1 MIDIKIHGETPTS
14 YTASDLPRHAR
25 ALALSGFKVFPLRP
39 GDKRP
44 LITKW
49 QEQATNRLDQVLNWW
64 SVTPNANIGIA
75 TGDGLTV
82 IDIDT
87 KDHNGGNGA
96 DGAKSLEEIELIY
109 GDLNPTLTVQTWS
122 GGKHLY
128 YKTDA
133 PQSNKVALWPGID
146 IRGDGGYIVAP
157 GSIIQGRPYRII
169 GSTFTVEPGNDAV
182 KELLKEESTYTN
194 GSEPPPGTSDKLIPQ
209 GQRTDYLI
217 KQCGALCDGTRSKET
232 IKQLIAVIN
241 NTQLETPLTDRE
253 LEREVYP
260 CIDRFKACTPKAVSN
275 EQMAIAK
282 GVNLVSFQ
290 ELNYKTV
297 DWLIPGY
304 IPKGCI
310 TILGGDGGQGK
321 TALWC
326 NLVSAISCGNES
338 ILSRLALVN
347 SKGISL
353 VFSGEDDPES
363 VLKKRL
369 REYNADES
377 KIYTLKLDDSALAS
391 ITIGGELLPMLIE
404 QYRPLL
410 VVLDPIQQFIKDIDM
425 SKRNDVRRTLQTL
438 STLGK
443 KYGTSF
449 LLVVHTNKRDK
460 VASFRDKLSDS
471 ADLWDIA
478 RSVIAVGRTQ
488 DGNGFISQEKS
499 SYSALNDTILFT
511 FDGLTIKPTRTERKH
526 YVELTTGHRQANKAQ
541 EKEDVKSDILYFLEL
556 NDNIEKRALL
566 DHMQTNG
573 HTANIINQAIKE
585 LKESEQ
591 IEIAKHADGYGN
603 GVKAFIKLKKGK
615 SNEEL

>member
-1 MIDIKIHGETPTS
+1 MIDFKIHGETPKS

-25 ALALSGFKVFPLRP
+25 ALALSGFKVFPLIP

-64 SVTPNANIGIA
+64 SVTPSANIGIA

-128 YKTDA
+128 YQTDA

-146 IRGDGGYIVAP
+146 IRGDGVYIVAP

-169 GSTFTVEPGNDAV
+169 GDTFKVEPGNDAV

-217 KQCGALCDGTRSKET
+217 KQCGILCDGTRSKET

-290 ELNYKTV
+290 DLNYKTV

-369 REYNADES
+369 RDYNADES

-438 STLGK
+438 SSLGK

-511 FDGLTIKPTRTERKH
+511 FDGLTIKPTGTERKH

-541 EKEDVKSDILYFLEL
+541 EKEDIKSDILYFLEQ
-556 NDNIEKRALL
+556 NDNIEKRTLL

-603 GVKAFIKLKKGK
+603 GVRAFIKLKKGNQ
-615 SNEEL
+615 NEEL

>member
-1 MIDIKIHGETPTS
+1 M
-14 YTASDLPRHAR
+14 
-25 ALALSGFKVFPLRP
+25 
-39 GDKRP
+39 
-44 LITKW
+44 
-49 QEQATNRLDQVLNWW
+49 
-64 SVTPNANIGIA
+64 
-75 TGDGLTV
+75 
-82 IDIDT
+82 
-87 KDHNGGNGA
+87 
-96 DGAKSLEEIELIY
+96 
-109 GDLNPTLTVQTWS
+109 
-122 GGKHLY
+122 
-128 YKTDA
+128 
-133 PQSNKVALWPGID
+133 
-146 IRGDGGYIVAP
+146 
-157 GSIIQGRPYRII
+157 
-169 GSTFTVEPGNDAV
+169 
-182 KELLKEESTYTN
+182 
-194 GSEPPPGTSDKLIPQ
+194 
-209 GQRTDYLI
+209 
-217 KQCGALCDGTRSKET
+217 
-232 IKQLIAVIN
+232 IAVIN
-241 NTQLETPLTDRE
+241 NTQLETPLTDKE
-253 LEREVYP
+253 LDREVYP
-260 CIDRFKACTPKAVSN
+260 CIDRFKACTPKTVSN

-290 ELNYKTV
+290 DLSYKTV

-338 ILSRLALVN
+338 ILSHLALVN

-438 STLGK
+438 SSLGK

-511 FDGLTIKPTRTERKH
+511 FDGLTIKPTGTERKH

-541 EKEDVKSDILYFLEL
+541 EKEDVKSDILDFLEL

-615 SNEEL
+615 QNEEL

>member
-1 MIDIKIHGETPTS
+1 MIDFKIHGETPKS

-25 ALALSGFKVFPLRP
+25 ALALSGFKVFPLIP

-64 SVTPNANIGIA
+64 SVTPSANIGIA

-128 YKTDA
+128 YQTDA

-169 GSTFTVEPGNDAV
+169 GDTFKVEPGNDAV

-217 KQCGALCDGTRSKET
+217 KQCGILCDGTRSKET

-290 ELNYKTV
+290 DLNYKTV

-347 SKGISL
+347 SKGIS
-353 VFSGEDDPES
+353 DRKS
-363 VLKKRL
+363 V
-369 REYNADES
+369 
-377 KIYTLKLDDSALAS
+377 
-391 ITIGGELLPMLIE
+391 
-404 QYRPLL
+404 
-410 VVLDPIQQFIKDIDM
+410 V
-425 SKRNDVRRTLQTL
+425 
-438 STLGK
+438 
-443 KYGTSF
+443 
-449 LLVVHTNKRDK
+449 
-460 VASFRDKLSDS
+460 
-471 ADLWDIA
+471 
-478 RSVIAVGRTQ
+478 
-488 DGNGFISQEKS
+488 
-499 SYSALNDTILFT
+499 
-511 FDGLTIKPTRTERKH
+511 
-526 YVELTTGHRQANKAQ
+526 
-541 EKEDVKSDILYFLEL
+541 
-556 NDNIEKRALL
+556 
-566 DHMQTNG
+566 
-573 HTANIINQAIKE
+573 
-585 LKESEQ
+585 
-591 IEIAKHADGYGN
+591 
-603 GVKAFIKLKKGK
+603 
-615 SNEEL
+615 

>member
-1 MIDIKIHGETPTS
+1 MIDFKIHGETPKS

-25 ALALSGFKVFPLRP
+25 ALALSGFKVFPLIP

-64 SVTPNANIGIA
+64 SVTPSANIGIA

-128 YKTDA
+128 YQTDA

-169 GSTFTVEPGNDAV
+169 GDTFKVEPGNDAV

-217 KQCGALCDGTRSKET
+217 KQCGILCDGTRSKET

-290 ELNYKTV
+290 DLNYKTV

-310 TILGGDGGQGK
+310 TILGGDG
-321 TALWC
+321 
-326 NLVSAISCGNES
+326 
-338 ILSRLALVN
+338 
-347 SKGISL
+347 
-353 VFSGEDDPES
+353 
-363 VLKKRL
+363 
-369 REYNADES
+369 
-377 KIYTLKLDDSALAS
+377 
-391 ITIGGELLPMLIE
+391 
-404 QYRPLL
+404 
-410 VVLDPIQQFIKDIDM
+410 
-425 SKRNDVRRTLQTL
+425 
-438 STLGK
+438 
-443 KYGTSF
+443 
-449 LLVVHTNKRDK
+449 
-460 VASFRDKLSDS
+460 
-471 ADLWDIA
+471 
-478 RSVIAVGRTQ
+478 
-488 DGNGFISQEKS
+488 
-499 SYSALNDTILFT
+499 
-511 FDGLTIKPTRTERKH
+511 
-526 YVELTTGHRQANKAQ
+526 
-541 EKEDVKSDILYFLEL
+541 
-556 NDNIEKRALL
+556 
-566 DHMQTNG
+566 
-573 HTANIINQAIKE
+573 
-585 LKESEQ
+585 
-591 IEIAKHADGYGN
+591 
-603 GVKAFIKLKKGK
+603 
-615 SNEEL
+615 